1 MENVFG
7 SPKLNRKVLRINGR
21 KGITQHFTFD
31 SNAGY
36 KSTANPRIVT
46 WQTRGR
52 GVQGEEVNSTNNAAR
67 SIINRNWK
75 PLQS

>member
-1 MENVFG
+1 MCSSDLPLRVN
-7 SPKLNRKVLRINGR
+7 NRT
-21 KGITQHFTFD
+21 GISQHFGYNT
-31 SNAGY
+31 NLGY
-36 KSTANPRIVT
+36 KSKASPSVVT

-52 GVQGEEVNSTNNAAR
+52 GVQGEEVNSTNNSAR